1 MRRPCPRT
9 CRVRQRLGRCFC
21 RPPRAHLHLTRIPLC
36 AGDLDRLQAQAAT
49 VRPADPAA
57 RLAAAASASWAADT
71 RAHLES
77 NVAAALALES
87 PKEYRRWL
95 LTYVRHLAG
104 AHGHAAP
111 PDNRMPVWLPGAVH
125 GACM

>member
-9 CRVRQRLGRCFC
+9 CRVRQAWTLLLQAAASASASD
-21 RPPRAHLHLTRIPLC
+21 AHPAC
-36 AGDLDRLQAQAAT
+36 AGDLDRLQAQAAA
-49 VRPADPAA
+49 VRPVDPAA

-104 AHGHAAP
+104 AHDHAAP
-111 PDNRMPVWLPGAVH
+111 PDKRTPVWLPGAVH
-125 GACM
+125 GAHA